1 MMKTTYVNP
10 KTIDRKWYVFD
21 AEGQTLGRFATE
33 IASILR
39 GKNKPSFAPNHDTG
53 DFVIIINADKLKLTG
68 SKLEQKMYYTHSRYP
83 GGLKGRNAATL
94 LERTPEKVAY
104 HAIAGMIPRHRLKK
118 TILSKLHIY
127 AGDTHPHEAQKPT
140 NLEL

>member
-1 MMKTTYVNP
+1 M
-10 KTIDRKWYVFD
+10 
-21 AEGQTLGRFATE
+21 
-33 IASILR
+33 
-39 GKNKPSFAPNHDTG
+39 
-53 DFVIIINADKLKLTG
+53 TG

-94 LERTPEKVAY
+94 LERTPEKVTY
-104 HAIAGMIPRHRLKK
+104 HAIAGMIPRNRLKK